1 MKPPQK
7 VSKKTYLNYY
17 LPNVFMKKFFLALFV
32 VLLSFSSVSAKGFD
46 YRDLANYPTG
56 SADKPLTFGGFLTVY
71 FNSVGEY
78 EGIPESYQYIG
89 LNFSNIERNT
99 PLYKALQKGVYMG
112 FFKNLP
118 MNLKTKEFAT
128 EAQFARAV
136 ESNLGQRLEQVG
148 TGTLT
153 LRTLLDTL
161 SDIYRPTDS

>member
-1 MKPPQK
+1 
-7 VSKKTYLNYY
+7 
-17 LPNVFMKKFFLALFV
+17 MKKFFLAFFI

-46 YRDLANYPTG
+46 YRELSNYPVN
-56 SADKPLTFGGFLTVY
+56 SANRPLTFGGFLTVY

-78 EGIPESYQYIG
+78 EGIPDSYQYIG
-89 LNFSNIERNT
+89 LNFPNIEKNT

-118 MNLKTKEFAT
+118 KKLKVQELAT
-128 EAQFARAV
+128 EEQLARAV
-136 ESNLGQRLEQVG
+136 ESNLGQRLEKVG

-161 SDIYRPTDS
+161 SSIYRPTGLGDS

>member
-1 MKPPQK
+1 
-7 VSKKTYLNYY
+7 
-17 LPNVFMKKFFLALFV
+17 MKKFFLSFLIIF
-32 VLLSFSSVSAKGFD
+32 LSFSSVLAKGFD
-46 YRDLANYPTG
+46 YRELSNYPVN
-56 SADKPLTFGGFLTVY
+56 SANRPLTFGGFLTVY

-89 LNFSNIERNT
+89 LNFPNIERGT

-118 MNLKTKEFAT
+118 KKLKVQELAT
-128 EAQFARAV
+128 EEQFARAV
-136 ESNLGQRLEQVG
+136 ESNLGQRLEQIG

-161 SDIYRPTDS
+161 SNIYRPTGLGDS